1 MKVVN
6 VILSILI
13 LLLAAA
19 SAVFSYFLFEK
30 RGQLTGGWDKM
41 ASAINA
47 TAVEL
52 DRNSGTKLAGELT
65 ADAIGHR
72 NFDALDSKLPKLAAQ
87 AKQLI
92 IQRDALADALRR
104 IGSSVEMKNL
114 GNADALRN
122 LNTYSTRK
130 DDVINA
136 VGDTINRRNGVIDNF
151 ARIAN
156 GSLKIRLDSRKLR
169 NGDRNEFSKF
179 ENALR
184 GVGDRRNTYESGL
197 RQAGGHAG
205 KNVNFPASGD
215 YKAPTR
221 TVIGAVNDLKN
232 RYNATTKKL
241 NDANRTIRARDNTIK
256 QRDGVISNLRKTLA
270 RKDEQLND
278 LKRALGLDLSQD
290 LPAPWKK
297 GSIEARRAIL
307 GKVIMVDPHYGY
319 LSTDLGKDTVV
330 IQQIGNK
337 TSEVNPEIVPGMELV
352 VARGSLADGSSKFI
366 ARIKLEKVDA
376 GCSIANIPEGVTD
389 IQVGDIVYFE
399 PAPAEKAKK

>member
-215 YKAPTR
+215 YKAPM
-221 TVIGAVNDLKN
+221 TVRVGAL
-232 RYNATTKKL
+232 
-241 NDANRTIRARDNTIK
+241 
-256 QRDGVISNLRKTLA
+256 
-270 RKDEQLND
+270 
-278 LKRALGLDLSQD
+278 
-290 LPAPWKK
+290 
-297 GSIEARRAIL
+297 
-307 GKVIMVDPHYGY
+307 
-319 LSTDLGKDTVV
+319 
-330 IQQIGNK
+330 
-337 TSEVNPEIVPGMELV
+337 
-352 VARGSLADGSSKFI
+352 
-366 ARIKLEKVDA
+366 
-376 GCSIANIPEGVTD
+376 
-389 IQVGDIVYFE
+389 
-399 PAPAEKAKK
+399 

>member
-41 ASAINA
+41 AAAINSTA
-47 TAVEL
+47 TEL

-65 ADAIGHR
+65 AEAIGHR
-72 NFDALDSKLPKLAAQ
+72 NFDALDAKLPKLAAQ

-104 IGSSVEMKNL
+104 IGSSVDMKNL
-114 GNADALRN
+114 GSADTFRN

-136 VGDTINRRNGVIDNF
+136 VGDTIKRRNGVIENF
-151 ARIAN
+151 ARTAN
-156 GSLKIRLDSRKLR
+156 ISLKIRLDTRKLR
-169 NGDRNEFSKF
+169 DGDRGEFRKF
-179 ENALR
+179 EDALR

-232 RYNATTKKL
+232 RYNTTTRKL
-241 NDANRTIRARDNTIK
+241 DEANRTIRARDNTIK

-278 LKRALGLDLSQD
+278 LKRALGLDISQD

-297 GSIEARRAIL
+297 GSDEARRAIL

-337 TSEVNPEIVPGMELV
+337 ASEVNPDIVPGMELV
-352 VARGSLADGSSKFI
+352 VARGNLADGNCKFI

-399 PAPAEKAKK
+399 PASTEKAKK